1 MINNK
6 KIGVVVLNYNDSKTT
21 IELLNLI
28 KDYVV
33 IDKIAVVDNA
43 STDNSYNIL
52 KCYENQKI
60 DVIQS
65 NKNGG
70 YSYGNNF
77 GAFYLI
83 KKYNIDILFI
93 ASPDVEFREEFVDK
107 ISKLLINNGIACAT
121 GRMKQSNGYFNL
133 KGNYI
138 NSNIYLENILLS
150 TILGA
155 KLVNKIYYKFNNKF
169 YSDIIF
175 VDMITGSLFAIKAD
189 AFEKIKGFD
198 DGVFLYCEELILG
211 TRLKRAGYKTAID
224 TDISFFHKGS
234 VTINKNLNYL
244 KKIRQMFNSRLYY
257 FKNYT
262 DINPLQYFI
271 LKIFIEYGYFAR
283 KILFKIYKLIKA

>member
-28 KDYVV
+28 KNYVV
-33 IDKIAVVDNA
+33 IDKIVVVDNA
-43 STDNSYNIL
+43 STDDSYNIL
-52 KCYENQKI
+52 KVYENQKI
-60 DVIQS
+60 KVIQS

-77 GAFYLI
+77 GAFWLI
-83 KKYNIDILFI
+83 EKYNVDILFI
-93 ASPDVEFREEFVDK
+93 ASPDVEFGEEFVKK
-107 ISKLLINNGIACAT
+107 ISTLIINKDIACAS
-121 GRMKQSNGYFNL
+121 GRMNENGGNFNIN
-133 KGNYI
+133 GNFI
-138 NSNIYLENILLS
+138 SDRIYLENLLAA

-155 KLVNKIYYKFNNKF
+155 KIRHLYYKPNNKN
-169 YSDIIF
+169 YSGIIY
-175 VDMITGSLFAIKAD
+175 VDMITGPLFAIKAD

-257 FKNYT
+257 FKNYS
-262 DINPLQYFI
+262 DINALQYFI
-271 LKIFIEYGYFAR
+271 LKLFIEYGYFAR
-283 KILFKIYKLIKA
+283 KILFKIYRLIKA

>member
-28 KDYVV
+28 KNYVV
-33 IDKIAVVDNA
+33 IDKIVVVDNA
-43 STDNSYNIL
+43 STDDSYNIL
-52 KCYENQKI
+52 KVYENQKI
-60 DVIQS
+60 KVIQS

-77 GAFYLI
+77 GAFWLI
-83 KKYNIDILFI
+83 EKYNVDILFI
-93 ASPDVEFREEFVDK
+93 ASPDVEFGEEFVKK
-107 ISKLLINNGIACAT
+107 ISTLIINKDIACAS
-121 GRMKQSNGYFNL
+121 GRMNENGGNFNIN
-133 KGNYI
+133 GNFI
-138 NSNIYLENILLS
+138 SDRIYLENLLAT

-155 KLVNKIYYKFNNKF
+155 KIRHLYYKPNNKT
-169 YSDIIF
+169 YTGIIY
-175 VDMITGSLFAIKAD
+175 VDMITGPLFAIKAD
-189 AFEKIKGFD
+189 VLKKIKGFD

-244 KKIRQMFNSRLYY
+244 KKVRQMFNSRLYY
-257 FKNYT
+257 FKNYS
-262 DINPLQYFI
+262 DINALQYFI
-271 LKIFIEYGYFAR
+271 LKLFIEYGYFAR
-283 KILFKIYKLIKA
+283 KILFKIYRLIKA

>member
-6 KIGVVVLNYNDSKTT
+6 KVGVVVLNYNDSKTT
-21 IELLNLI
+21 MELLNLI

-43 STDNSYNIL
+43 STDDSYNIL
-52 KCYENQKI
+52 KRYENQRI

-93 ASPDVEFREEFVDK
+93 ASPDVEFKEEFVNK
-107 ISKLLINNGIACAT
+107 ISKLLINNDIACAS
-121 GRMKQSNGYFNL
+121 GRMNENAGTFNINGNF
-133 KGNYI
+133 I
-138 NSNIYLENILLS
+138 SDRMYLENLLAA

-155 KLVNKIYYKFNNKF
+155 RIRHLYYKPNNKN
-169 YSDIIF
+169 YSGIIY
-175 VDMITGSLFAIKAD
+175 VDMITGPLFAIKAD

-244 KKIRQMFNSRLYY
+244 RKVRQMFNSRLYY
-257 FKNYT
+257 FKNYSN
-262 DINPLQYFI
+262 INALQYFV
-271 LKIFIEYGYFAR
+271 LKLFIEYGYFAR
-283 KILFKIYKLIKA
+283 KILFKIYRLIKA

>member
-6 KIGVVVLNYNDSKTT
+6 MIGVVVLNYNDYKTT
-21 IELLNLI
+21 TELLELI
-28 KDYVV
+28 KDYDV
-33 IDKIAVVDNA
+33 IDKIVVVDNA
-43 STDNSYNIL
+43 SSNNSYKIL
-52 KCYENQKI
+52 SKYNSKKI

-65 NKNGG
+65 GKNGG

-83 KKYNIDILFI
+83 NKYNVNILFI
-93 ASPDVEFREEFVDK
+93 ASPDVIFDEKFIYK
-107 ISKLLINNGIACAT
+107 ISNVLANTDISCAT

-133 KGNYI
+133 RGNFI

-155 KLVNKIYYKFNNKF
+155 KLVNKIYYKFYNKF
-169 YSDIIF
+169 YSGIVS

-257 FKNYT
+257 FKNYS
-262 DINPLQYFI
+262 DINDLQYFI
-271 LKIFIEYGYFAR
+271 LKLFIEYGYFAR
-283 KILFKIYKLIKA
+283 KILFKIYQLVKV

>member
-21 IELLNLI
+21 VELLNLI

-43 STDNSYNIL
+43 STDDSYNIL
-52 KCYENQKI
+52 KRYENQKI

-93 ASPDVEFREEFVDK
+93 ASPDVEFKEEFVNK
-107 ISKLLINNGIACAT
+107 ISKLIINNDIACAS
-121 GRMKQSNGYFNL
+121 GRMNENAGTFNINGNF
-133 KGNYI
+133 I
-138 NSNIYLENILLS
+138 SDRMYLENLLAA

-155 KLVNKIYYKFNNKF
+155 KIRHLYYKPSNKN
-169 YSDIIF
+169 YSGIIY
-175 VDMITGSLFAIKAD
+175 VDMITGPLFAIKAD

-257 FKNYT
+257 FKNYS
-262 DINPLQYFI
+262 DINALQYFI
-271 LKIFIEYGYFAR
+271 LKLFIEYGYFAR
-283 KILFKIYKLIKA
+283 KILFKIYRLIKA